1 MGKQLKVQE
10 SANDPERLF
19 RDQYTTI
26 VTRSPTG
33 IARPAF
39 DRLLVALFTSAGV
52 IAVPLG
58 LGWLV
63 VRCLP

>member
-1 MGKQLKVQE
+1 MGKQLKDRE
-10 SANDPERLF
+10 SANDTGRML
-19 RDQYTTI
+19 RADLLMRCRQ
-26 VTRSPTG
+26 SPNG
-33 IARPAF
+33 IAPAF